1 MMLFHCF
8 VSAKVT
14 LDSGTVQV
22 LVRTDALP
30 TSSVE
35 VRLASPSI

>member
-1 MMLFHCF
+1 MVYHCF
-8 VSAKVT
+8 VSAKVALVGRT
-14 LDSGTVQV
+14 AQV
-22 LVRTDALP
+22 LVRTAAVP